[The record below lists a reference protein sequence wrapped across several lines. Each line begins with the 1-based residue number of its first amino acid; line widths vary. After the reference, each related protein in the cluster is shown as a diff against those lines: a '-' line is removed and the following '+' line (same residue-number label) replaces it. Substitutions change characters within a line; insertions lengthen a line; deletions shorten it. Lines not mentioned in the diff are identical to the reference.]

1 MRQIIISE
9 YQHVMDTVRRHYGMD
24 EQPMLHSNKA
34 ECVDARAT
42 LVAVLVQKGLT
53 ESEMTQL
60 TGLTQQCINK
70 LKNSVRFREKGW
82 SFRETLRIISS
93 EL

>member
-9 YQHVMDTVRRHYGMD
+9 YQHVMDTVLRHYGMD

-53 ESEMTQL
+53 ESEVVQL

-70 LKNSVRFREKGW
+70 LKNSIRQREKGW